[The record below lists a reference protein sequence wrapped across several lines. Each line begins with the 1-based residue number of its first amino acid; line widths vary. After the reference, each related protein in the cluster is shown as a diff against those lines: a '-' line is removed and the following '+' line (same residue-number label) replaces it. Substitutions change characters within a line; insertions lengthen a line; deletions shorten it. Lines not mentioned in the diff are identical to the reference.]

1 MSAPSK
7 TKTTETAAK
16 KPAQSAELSSELST
30 AASTTATQTQS
41 QTKPLIAP
49 ADAIGI
55 FGALH
60 VNAKSEQG
68 FWRCGIQFHRLE
80 HKLLLVVDDVIAAA
94 KAETKALLT
103 DIEDDYHFITRADA
117 KRIHDEPNLIVEP
130 VDIDGQIAADGTPDG
145 AADNDDTTV

>member
-16 KPAQSAELSSELST
+16 KSVESSEFST

-41 QTKPLIAP
+41 QTKPFVAP
-49 ADAIGI
+49 TDAIGI

-60 VNAKSEQG
+60 VKAKSEQG
-68 FWRCGIQFHRLE
+68 FWRCGIQFQRLE

-94 KAETKALLT
+94 KAETKTLLT
-103 DIEDDYHFITRADA
+103 DIKDDYHFITRADA
-117 KRIHDEPNLIVEP
+117 KRIHDEPNLMVEP
-130 VDIDGQIAADGTPDG
+130 VDIDEQIAADSTPDG
-145 AADNDDTTV
+145 AADNDDATV